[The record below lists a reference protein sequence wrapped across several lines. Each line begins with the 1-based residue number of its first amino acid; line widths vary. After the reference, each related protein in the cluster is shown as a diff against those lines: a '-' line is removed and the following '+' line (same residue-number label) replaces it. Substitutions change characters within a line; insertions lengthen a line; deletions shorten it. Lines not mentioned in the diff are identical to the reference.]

1 MHSSEE
7 GPTFS
12 ETGHPLTPAFRSL
25 EPPHVVSRWDAEVLV
40 DLPQVDVDII
50 TSARAPS
57 TRRAYTLKWNLF
69 VEWCSSHREDS
80 WRCPIRAMLSFLQE
94 GVERRLSPSTLKV
107 YFAAI
112 TAHQDPVNGES
123 LGKHEEFLRSVMR
136 LNPPRPNSI
145 PSCDLSLV
153 LTALQRAPFEL
164 LQSAELKIVDEDSA
178 LDCAGFHQED
188 PEGSGTDTT
197 DLPGTTDTPATT
209 TQGPCDS
216 SPCIGDSTCD
226 ARFDGTFVCIC
237 RLGLVYNQISGCV
250 QTKVFP
256 GSLTLSAMFKPEM
269 TDRKSKEFQIESN
282 RIENEVRDLSIVLN
296 GNGYIRSI
304 VLSLS
309 QGSIIAEVQNFYDM
323 PSTVTK
329 ELVESQIQEAI
340 LENKI
345 SGATE
350 FKENSVCDLGACDS
364 TTTNCGEL
372 VSGVAMCTCKEEYV
386 RSQAT
391 SQACLACPNG
401 EKAVD
406 SKICEKCPFGY
417 AGFNCNDP
425 YLLVVIVVSTVLG
438 ALLVIFI
445 VALIV
450 VSFRNQKGNTS
461 SEVDF
466 SSSYGN
472 KELHKPTGIPRIPR
486 ANPDASWKSNNLEMT
501 SGSNQALVIRD
512 RPESKARYT
521 DFDEDMSYR
530 GHVPPAY
537 SGYSGR
543 GVDNGGV
550 HNPYFRQDD
559 DRMRRY

>member
-1 MHSSEE
+1 
-7 GPTFS
+7 
-12 ETGHPLTPAFRSL
+12 
-25 EPPHVVSRWDAEVLV
+25 
-40 DLPQVDVDII
+40 
-50 TSARAPS
+50 
-57 TRRAYTLKWNLF
+57 
-69 VEWCSSHREDS
+69 
-80 WRCPIRAMLSFLQE
+80 
-94 GVERRLSPSTLKV
+94 
-107 YFAAI
+107 
-112 TAHQDPVNGES
+112 
-123 LGKHEEFLRSVMR
+123 
-136 LNPPRPNSI
+136 
-145 PSCDLSLV
+145 
-153 LTALQRAPFEL
+153 
-164 LQSAELKIVDEDSA
+164 
-178 LDCAGFHQED
+178 
-188 PEGSGTDTT
+188 GTDTT

-209 TQGPCDS
+209 TQGTHISIASSSTTKRVTIGSKCPLRITILFIPFKGPCDS

-282 RIENEVRDLSIVLN
+282 RIENELSIVLN